1 MKNQNFYNYIFL
13 KKKIKNFYLLEL
25 GGARP
30 GIKVC

>member
-1 MKNQNFYNYIFL
+1 MKNPNFYNKQLYFL
-13 KKKIKNFYLLEL
+13 KKINFYLLEL